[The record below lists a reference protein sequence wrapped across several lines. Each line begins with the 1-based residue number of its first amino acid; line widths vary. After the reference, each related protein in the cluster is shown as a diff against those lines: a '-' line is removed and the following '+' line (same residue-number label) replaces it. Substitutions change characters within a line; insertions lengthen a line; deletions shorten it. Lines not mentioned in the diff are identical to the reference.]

1 MTGRHSEL
9 FAQLLLKMAAEKQ
22 LGPGSWPQRG
32 WNGILDSYVESYQE
46 KTWGCLASLCKT
58 ECHILCIL

>member
-22 LGPGSWPQRG
+22 LGPGSWPERLEWDSRFLRG
-32 WNGILDSYVESYQE
+32 S
-46 KTWGCLASLCKT
+46 
-58 ECHILCIL
+58 